1 MSTDEKIGFFRGM
14 TLVPSLLSAR
24 KNPEE
29 ARLEEVLPADLY
41 ARWLVQKKR
50 YLGRE
55 SGVERWRPLFA
66 ADRLR
71 KAAFAELG
79 MRERGAIWDVIGKA
93 IEKRKIK
100 VTTPTATFTFKRSEV
115 RDKIKEFSRESL
127 DDVSCFA
134 ETLALTE
141 ALANRE
147 VENARA
153 RAWAAGDVAG
163 MAALPAL
170 PSPYLPCALAIM
182 KSQVASEVIPADLP
196 QRVAALWVEAVGKSL
211 ASNPVTF
218 AVVPFPKL
226 TRKDGYL
233 DALRAQGYEIEAPQ

>member
-1 MSTDEKIGFFRGM
+1 
-14 TLVPSLLSAR
+14 VPSLLSAR
-24 KNPEE
+24 KNPDERE
-29 ARLEEVLPADLY
+29 LRDVLPPELY

-66 ADRLR
+66 ADKLR
-71 KAAFAELG
+71 KAAFEDLR
-79 MRERGAIWDVIGKA
+79 MRERGAIWDEIGDAIAKA
-93 IEKRKIK
+93 KIK
-100 VTTPTATFTFKRSEV
+100 VTTPTLKFTFKRSEV

-127 DDVSCFA
+127 DDLRCFA

-141 ALANRE
+141 ALANQD

-153 RAWAAGDVAG
+153 KAWAAGDVQA

-182 KSQVASEVIPADLP
+182 KSQVASDVIPADLP
-196 QRVAALWVEAVGKSL
+196 ERVAALWVEHAGRSL
-211 ASNPVTF
+211 ETNSVTF

-226 TRKDGYL
+226 VRPDGYL
-233 DALRAQGYEIEAPQ
+233 DALRARGLRVEAPQ